1 MVICNFEYIMHIGV
15 CVSWYIININWL
27 CDTKMAAS
35 AWCNPL
41 ENTGHVI
48 MNRLTY
54 NQCAKCNLIVFRIRD
69 AALIMCPSFNT
80 LSALSIWLLSSYEA
94 FQNPSRL
101 RLNSEFIWKIAFR
114 FGLLV
119 CNGCKESDTFGMPR
133 GADTIIM
140 SPGDVRT
147 QNLKTYMILVSSCS
161 CLCQIH

>member
-1 MVICNFEYIMHIGV
+1 
-15 CVSWYIININWL
+15 
-27 CDTKMAAS
+27 
-35 AWCNPL
+35 
-41 ENTGHVI
+41 
-48 MNRLTY
+48 
-54 NQCAKCNLIVFRIRD
+54 
-69 AALIMCPSFNT
+69 MCPSFDI
-80 LSALSIWLLSSYEA
+80 LSALSIGLLSSYEA

-147 QNLKTYMILVSSCS
+147 QISKLTWFSFRLVVVYAQSIKAKCSIKNYVWVINNFIACLGGTYIRCLTVVPFLYQILYYAC
-161 CLCQIH
+161 IN